1 MNRLLRR
8 TVLTLLVAE
17 ALVVFSTQLAAQEAV
32 VQAVMFFSPTCPHCA
47 DVIEDHFPIFFGI
60 YGGEPTVY
68 IDPSI
73 SDADRCLY
81 LFSNGQLEILL
92 IDASRPCGTELYIAS
107 TDAQHIPPQRSGVP
121 RLVMGETVLV
131 GGAEIPS
138 RFHDLMRQAMANGGL
153 GWPSIPGLETAVAGL
168 PPKIAATT
176 DSLVPEIAADSVSQA
191 QTDTALTPAD
201 TTTPADTP
209 QADTTA
215 MEAADA
221 AAATA
226 TELEQPEDTVT
237 AAVNTD
243 TTVAVIER
251 PRIEEDPAAVA
262 ATVEHRED
270 ARDTSAATD
279 PDTTV
284 SAAQPT
290 PADPSPFDLI
300 PNANPTM
307 LDNLRRDPVGNTV
320 ALIVLVGMVVGV
332 VTALAW
338 TPSASATSKPHPAV
352 LVVALFGIVVAG
364 YLTYIETS
372 GATAVCGPVGDCNT
386 VQQSPYAILFG
397 LIPVGLLGLL
407 GYVAIVVAWLVWTN
421 KPGVLAD
428 YAALTVLGIALVGTL
443 FSIYLTF
450 LEPFIIGAT
459 CAWCIGS
466 SIAITILLLLTAG
479 AGKGAWVRLVGQGS

>member
-1 MNRLLRR
+1 MKRLLRR
-8 TVLTLLVAE
+8 TALTLLVAE
-17 ALVVFSTQLAAQEAV
+17 ALVVFSTPLAAQEAV

-47 DVIEDHFPIFFGI
+47 DVIEDHLPIFFGI

-68 IDPSI
+68 IDQDT

-92 IDASRPCGTELYIAS
+92 IDASRPCGTELYLAS
-107 TDAQHIPPQRSGVP
+107 TDAQHVPPQRSGVP

-138 RFHDLMRQAMANGGL
+138 RFHDLMRRAMADGGL
-153 GWPSIPGLETAVAGL
+153 GWPSIPGLESAVAGL
-168 PPKIAATT
+168 PPRIAATA
-176 DSLVPEIAADSVSQA
+176 DSLVSEIAADSVSQA
-191 QTDTALTPAD
+191 QADTALTPAD
-201 TTTPADTP
+201 TTPADTP
-209 QADTTA
+209 QADTTVV
-215 MEAADA
+215 EAADT
-221 AAATA
+221 ATA
-226 TELEQPEDTVT
+226 IETELEQPEDTVT
-237 AAVNTD
+237 AAVNPD
-243 TTVAVIER
+243 TTVSVLEQ

-262 ATVEHRED
+262 ATVEHGED

-300 PNANPTM
+300 PDANPTM

-352 LVVALFGIVVAG
+352 LVVALLGMVVAA

-372 GATAVCGPVGDCNT
+372 GATAVCGPIGDCNA
-386 VQQSPYAILFG
+386 VQHSPYATLFG

-407 GYVAIVVAWLVWTN
+407 GYAAIVVAWIVWTN

-428 YAALTVLGIALVGTL
+428 YAALTVLGISLVGTL

-459 CAWCIGS
+459 CAWCIAS

-479 AGKGAWVRLVGQGS
+479 AGKGAWVRLVGQNL